1 MLPFVTTAAA
11 VGDEP
16 RWATGKVRKGC
27 APMSIPLLRSLT
39 LKQAIHAIFA
49 AFVIG
54 FAITAVEFGWTAT
67 RERAIA
73 LDRVA
78 EVAMLMEGTA
88 TTAAWT
94 LDQSLA
100 EQVLTGVMAVRT
112 VGWADITLDNGRVF
126 IRRERSTAPGEVLE
140 RAATALLFVD
150 RPQVDRP
157 LLTPPDSLPR
167 ATFAHL
173 RIGVDPAAVAGGF
186 LNYAATTLA
195 AGVLRNLLIGLAMA
209 LVFHRLLTRPLVR
222 IGYAVAQIDP
232 AKPQS
237 QILAVPRGHAD
248 DELGYLVSRFNDT
261 LVLLEREHAELRRLV
276 TRCTL
281 TGLANRTL
289 LIDRLGHAIEVVNR
303 TQGKLA
309 VLHVD
314 LDRFKRVNESLG
326 HDIGDALL
334 IRVAERLND
343 CVRRCDTVGRLG
355 SDEFLVILERVAG
368 SDEAAMVAGRLL
380 SAVHRLSDVD
390 GHHIHITA
398 SVGIALYPNDGT
410 DEQALMRMADAAM
423 QAAKADGG
431 GRFVFYTREMTER
444 AMARLRLEASL
455 RAAAERH
462 DFELAY
468 QPKINAASGRL
479 TGFEALIRWRLE
491 GALIPPMEFIP
502 VAEDTGLIIEIGAW
516 VLDEACRTAT
526 RWLLDHGPLPVA
538 VNVSARQLADAGFAD
553 LVESTLRRNGTPA
566 ELLEIEITETVI
578 MKNVLHHLPTLNRLR
593 ALGVRI
599 AIDDF
604 GTGYSSL
611 AYLRQLPVDVL
622 KIDRSFVNDLPHAPD
637 IASTVIALA
646 QRLMLSTVAE
656 GVETIEQQRWL
667 AEAGCDSLQGYL
679 ISRPVSAD
687 AAEAM
692 VMGAFARED
701 MALTA

>member
-1 MLPFVTTAAA
+1 
-11 VGDEP
+11 
-16 RWATGKVRKGC
+16 
-27 APMSIPLLRSLT
+27 MSIPLLRSLT

-126 IRRERSTAPGEVLE
+126 IRRERSTAPGGFLE

-150 RPQVDRP
+150 RPQIDRP
-157 LLTPPDSLPR
+157 LLTPPDSPPR

-173 RIGVDPAAVAGGF
+173 RIGIDPVAVADRF
-186 LNYAATTLA
+186 LDYAATTLV

-237 QILAVPRGHAD
+237 QTLAVPRGHAD

-261 LVLLEREHAELRRLV
+261 LALLEREHAELRRLV

-431 GRFVFYTREMTER
+431 GQFVFYTREMTER

-479 TGFEALIRWRLE
+479 TGFEALIRWRLD

-526 RWLLDHGPLPVA
+526 RWSLDHGPLPVA
-538 VNVSARQLADAGFAD
+538 VNVSARQLADAGFAE

-593 ALGVRI
+593 AMGVRI